1 MIRRPPRSTRTDTLS
16 PYTTLFRSALTGGAS
31 LPSHGL
37 HLRWDGFLRPLSRV
51 PPDNAV
57 LWPESFRGGCSF
69 GVPSPRYR
77 MKRNS
82 PASPSARIRAAT
94 TNSSLRRLILSIRA
108 FEGSRND
115 LNNKPI
121 RQNRRPKNFP
131 ISRQCV
137 TVRHSRHIICS
148 VAALLRLG
156 NRAMFRPPGSHQ
168 LRIGVQP

>member
-1 MIRRPPRSTRTDTLS
+1 
-16 PYTTLFRSALTGGAS
+16 
-31 LPSHGL
+31 
-37 HLRWDGFLRPLSRV
+37 
-51 PPDNAV
+51 
-57 LWPESFRGGCSF
+57 
-69 GVPSPRYR
+69 
-77 MKRNS
+77 MKRNA

-131 ISRQCV
+131 MSRQCV
-137 TVRHSRHIICS
+137 TVRHSRNIICY

-156 NRAMFRPPGSHQ
+156 NRAMFRPAGSHQ
-168 LRIGVQP
+168 LRIGVIGNKKIVDDLLCDLRRLTLFRVDRKSVVMGNRGYVLVDMWG

>member
-1 MIRRPPRSTRTDTLS
+1 
-16 PYTTLFRSALTGGAS
+16 
-31 LPSHGL
+31 
-37 HLRWDGFLRPLSRV
+37 
-51 PPDNAV
+51 
-57 LWPESFRGGCSF
+57 
-69 GVPSPRYR
+69 

-131 ISRQCV
+131 MSRQCV
-137 TVRHSRHIICS
+137 TVRHSRNIICYVRS
-148 VAALLRLG
+148 EEHTSELQSL
-156 NRAMFRPPGSHQ
+156 M
-168 LRIGVQP
+168 RISYAVFCLKKHIHAHKKHTLTPKHTN

>member
-1 MIRRPPRSTRTDTLS
+1 
-16 PYTTLFRSALTGGAS
+16 
-31 LPSHGL
+31 
-37 HLRWDGFLRPLSRV
+37 
-51 PPDNAV
+51 
-57 LWPESFRGGCSF
+57 
-69 GVPSPRYR
+69 

-131 ISRQCV
+131 MSRQCV
-137 TVRHSRHIICS
+137 TVRHSRNIICY

-156 NRAMFRPPGSHQ
+156 NRAMFRPAGSHQ
-168 LRIGVQP
+168 LRIGVIGRSEERSVGKELVGTCGSRGARYHQKKKKKTT